1 MRCRPSGPV
10 SASICLVGEA
20 PGGEEEAQG
29 LPFVGASGWE
39 LDKMLKDAG
48 LIREAIF
55 ITNVTHERPP
65 GNEISHW
72 ISDRAKAPDDSFTYY
87 RGKWVKAFIKEECER
102 LYSELRTVQPN
113 IVIALGSTPTWA
125 LTAQDGISKWR
136 GSHLTSD
143 AIVGL
148 KVIPTYHPAF
158 ILRNYQTRAIAVQ
171 DFRRAKR
178 ESITPLSTAP
188 SRSFGIKPSFR
199 DAESWLRGLLDRLQG
214 GHIPFTCDLE
224 IYRREI
230 LCVGIGLSPTSAF
243 CIPFLWTNGWYW
255 TPEEHVEIISLLRSA
270 LLHPNAQV
278 INQNLSFDIQYLF
291 WRFFTR
297 PRAHFD
303 TMIAQNVLFAGM
315 PKDLAFLASMY
326 CDHYIYWKDDGKF
339 WKEFIE
345 DERIWRYNCLDCTY
359 TFEVYEKQ
367 QAALAQ
373 AGLTGQMAFQMK
385 TFENLMG
392 MMLRGV
398 RVARDDK
405 VALQREIEALIDT
418 FHEEVRH
425 LTGRGLTGPKG
436 DFSSKQLAEFFYGG
450 LGLKALHNREGKV
463 TCDDEALKKIA
474 RKNVWLR
481 PLVDR
486 INMIRSYGTA
496 VDVCKKRVDGDG
508 RWRTAYNVAGTSTYR
523 LSSSE
528 NPLDS
533 GLNLQNL
540 TLGRDI
546 LK

>member
-1 MRCRPSGPV
+1 MRCRPSGST
-10 SASICLVGEA
+10 SASIALVGEA
-20 PGGEEEAQG
+20 PGAEEEAAG
-29 LPFVGASGWE
+29 LPFIGASGHE
-39 LDKMLKDAG
+39 LDRMLKDAG
-48 LIREAIF
+48 LVREACF

-65 GNEISHW
+65 NNEIETW
-72 ISDRAKAPDDSFTYY
+72 IVDRAKAPDPSFIRY
-87 RGKWVKAFIKEECER
+87 RNRWVKPFIKEECER
-102 LYSELRTVQPN
+102 LYGELRSVQPHV
-113 IVIALGSTPTWA
+113 VIALGNTPLWA
-125 LTAQDGISKWR
+125 LCPNDSVAKWR
-136 GSHLTSD
+136 GSHLVSD
-143 AIVGL
+143 AIPGL

-158 ILRNYQTRAIAVQ
+158 VLRNYQTRAITVQ
-171 DFRRAKR
+171 DLRRAKR
-178 ESITPLSTAP
+178 ESLTPLSTSP
-188 SRSFGIKPSFR
+188 KRSFGIKPSFQEAR
-199 DAESWLRGLLDRLQG
+199 GWLLALQRRLELG
-214 GHIPFTCDLE
+214 VVSLTCDLE

-230 LCVGIGLSPTSAF
+230 LCVGIGLSSTSAF
-243 CIPFLWTNGWYW
+243 CLPFLYTGGWYW
-255 TPEEHVEIISLLRSA
+255 TPEEHTEMVSLLRSV

-291 WRFFTR
+291 WRFFMR

-326 CDHYIYWKDDGKF
+326 CDHYVYWKDDGKF
-339 WKEFIE
+339 WQHFVD
-345 DERIWRYNCLDCTY
+345 DERIWNYNCLDTVY

-367 QAALAQ
+367 KAALDA
-373 AGLTGQMAFQMK
+373 AGLSPQMAFQMR

-398 RVARDDK
+398 RVADENRS
-405 VALQREIEALIDT
+405 ALRGEIESLINRL
-418 FHEEVRH
+418 HEEVSY
-425 LTGRGLTGPKG
+425 LAGRGLTGPKG
-436 DFSSKQLAEFFYGG
+436 DFSPKQLSEFFYTT
-450 LGLKALHNREGKV
+450 LAIRAQHNREGKV

-474 RKNVWLR
+474 RKNLWLR
-481 PLVDR
+481 PLTDR

-496 VDVCKKRVDGDG
+496 IDVCNKRTDSDH

-540 TLGRDI
+540 TTGRDI